1 MFTWILGVAGGC
13 IVLALLLYFL
23 VPAKGVKVPAVVL
36 GTVGG
41 LAAGGV
47 LGILAAVIY
56 GESVQ
61 NAVYSDVH
69 RPMPFPKGGPPMGA
83 NTVNAPKK
91 ASPAP
96 EQDSPAPE
104 KAKGGGGY
112 SGGGAGPVRVPS
124 DYPKSEPSPK
134 GESGGPSPD

>member
-1 MFTWILGVAGGC
+1 MFTWILGIAGGC

-36 GTVGG
+36 GTLGG

-61 NAVYSDVH
+61 NAVYSDMH
-69 RPMPFPKGGPPMGA
+69 RPSPMPAGGPPMGA
-83 NTVNAPKK
+83 NTINAPKPQPK
-91 ASPAP
+91 
-96 EQDSPAPE
+96 PAPE
-104 KAKGGGGY
+104 KANGGGRPSGGGGP
-112 SGGGAGPVRVPS
+112 GMPKVPP
-124 DYPKSEPSPK
+124 DYPKPESSQK
-134 GESGGPSPD
+134 GEAGGPPPG